1 MPLDV
6 ELGTRADGDM
16 SPGTL
21 AVHVSVTGG
30 APPLCLTL
38 FLDGEPVGS
47 WESVGDVYEFRASDL
62 PGTRHSLT
70 VRAVD
75 SSGRW
80 GGATVLASGAALES
94 ALVAA
99 GATESTPRPRF
110 ALRSSVKTT
119 RHR

>member
-1 MPLDV
+1 MPLQV
-6 ELGTRADGDM
+6 VLGTREVGDM

-30 APPLCLTL
+30 APPLSLTL

-75 SSGRW
+75 SAGRW
-80 GGATVLASGAALES
+80 GGATVLAAGPSLEP
-94 ALVAA
+94 ALVEADA
-99 GATESTPRPRF
+99 MGAPARPRF
-110 ALRSSVKTT
+110 SLRSSVKTT
-119 RHR
+119 RH